1 MKDMGE
7 AQYILGIKIYRDRSR
22 RLIGL
27 SQNMYIDKILEMFH
41 MEKSKKGNIPMSMSV
56 QLSKSQCA
64 IARKDIEYMK
74 NVPYASA
81 IGSIMYI
88 MTSTRLDIAYA
99 LSMTSRHQAS
109 LGPGHWTVV
118 KNILRYLK
126 RTKNKF
132 LVYGGQRELIVKGY
146 TDASFMT
153 DSDDRRRQNFIV
165 MG

>member
-1 MKDMGE
+1 
-7 AQYILGIKIYRDRSR
+7 
-22 RLIGL
+22 
-27 SQNMYIDKILEMFH
+27 
-41 MEKSKKGNIPMSMSV
+41 
-56 QLSKSQCA
+56 
-64 IARKDIEYMK
+64 MK

-81 IGSIMYI
+81 IGSIMYA
-88 MTSTRLDIAYA
+88 MTSTRPDVAYA
-99 LSMTSRHQAS
+99 LSMISRHQAS
-109 LGPGHWTVV
+109 PGPDHWTAI